1 MRKPLLVV
9 DGDSFAHRAYHGLP
23 KTIRRAGGRGGGA
36 IVGFA
41 NYLVR
46 LYEAEQ
52 PRAVLVGWDTL
63 DAPTYRHEAFPEY
76 QSGREFDDELV
87 EQLAALPG
95 LVAACGFAN
104 AKAPGYEAD
113 DFLAAAVAEEER
125 RGGSAIVA
133 SGDRDTFQ
141 LASPSTTIVHPVR
154 AGEMAR
160 IGPAE
165 VRERYGVEPR
175 QVPDFIA
182 LRGDPSDKLP
192 GAKGVGSKGAASLL
206 RTYGTLEDALAA
218 GRFAAQA
225 DALRLYRRLATM
237 DASAPLPPLQ
247 DQTPTWSKASALAR
261 AWELNQL
268 AERLEALAQPGS

>member
-1 MRKPLLVV
+1 VGKPLLII

-23 KTIRRAGGRGGGA
+23 KSIRRAGNRGGGA
-36 IVGFA
+36 VVGFA
-41 NYLVR
+41 NYLLR
-46 LYEAEQ
+46 LYEAEL

-63 DAPTYRHEAFPEY
+63 DAPTYRHQAFKDY

-87 EQLAALPG
+87 DQLNALPTF
-95 LVAACGFAN
+95 VAACGFAN

-113 DFLAAAVAEEER
+113 DFLAAAVATEEK
-125 RGGSAIVA
+125 RGGSALVA

-141 LASPSTTIVHPVR
+141 LASESTTILHPVR
-154 AGEMAR
+154 AGEIAR

-165 VRERYGVEPR
+165 VLERYGVEPR

-192 GAKGVGSKGAASLL
+192 GARGVGSKGAASLL
-206 RTYGTLEDALAA
+206 RTYGTLEHAIAA

-225 DALRLYRRLATM
+225 AELRLYRRIATM
-237 DASAPLPPLQ
+237 DASAPLPPLRNQ
-247 DQTPTWSKASALAR
+247 KPTWSKASALAHD
-261 AWELNQL
+261 WELRQL
-268 AERLEALAQPGS
+268 AGRLAELAR